1 MNLGIETE
9 TLEFKRSKDIESFG
23 TGLRRIAEACEKV
36 GVLYEF
42 QKKKT
47 GFVVCF
53 YRMADDEKPKNLDK
67 VWISTDNLTISE
79 RKVVEYLA
87 QNEQVTNRQIQELL
101 GVKDSRAL
109 KVLHA

>member
-1 MNLGIETE
+1 
-9 TLEFKRSKDIESFG
+9 
-23 TGLRRIAEACEKV
+23 
-36 GVLYEF
+36 
-42 QKKKT
+42 
-47 GFVVCF
+47 
-53 YRMADDEKPKNLDK
+53 MADDEKSKNLDK

-109 KVLHA
+109 KVLKELVAKKIVVKRGKQRESYYILNKELDI